1 MVITIIIFEPLL
13 SLFAWSRWCIV
24 YIFVFLN
31 SSHCRFFNVK
41 GSMTE
46 KNGLIIVARLSLN
59 FIFNWDQLALFAADP
74 VCQKHQPIGIGYS
87 VL

>member
-1 MVITIIIFEPLL
+1 
-13 SLFAWSRWCIV
+13 
-24 YIFVFLN
+24 
-31 SSHCRFFNVK
+31 
-41 GSMTE
+41 MTE

-87 VL
+87 VLEDYTEIF